1 MSLVEVAVV
10 VDADMDAAVVVAV
23 DTIVTLPTMRD
34 RSPTV
39 GLLPVKV
46 PLKEGILGGL
56 VRGVAMV
63 DLVDLTVVAV
73 AGVVVVVVVAALVS
87 VMEKLV
93 MWNALE
99 GCLNAVAE
107 LGAGEYFFL
116 NISF

>member
-1 MSLVEVAVV
+1 VSLGEVVVV
-10 VDADMDAAVVVAV
+10 VDVDMDAAVVVAV
-23 DTIVTLPTMRD
+23 VTIVTLPTMRD
-34 RSPTV
+34 RSLTV

-46 PLKEGILGGL
+46 LLKEGILGGL

-73 AGVVVVVVVAALVS
+73 AVAVAAAVVAVLVS

-99 GCLNAVAE
+99 GHLNAVVE

>member
-1 MSLVEVAVV
+1 MSLVEVVVVV
-10 VDADMDAAVVVAV
+10 VDVDMDAAVVVAV
-23 DTIVTLPTMRD
+23 VTIVTLPTMRD
-34 RSPTV
+34 RSLTV

-46 PLKEGILGGL
+46 LLKQGILGGL

-63 DLVDLTVVAV
+63 DLVDLTGVAV
-73 AGVVVVVVVAALVS
+73 AAAAAVAVLVS

-99 GCLNAVAE
+99 GQLNAVAE

>member
-1 MSLVEVAVV
+1 MSLVEVVVV
-10 VDADMDAAVVVAV
+10 VDADMDVAVVVAV

-63 DLVDLTVVAV
+63 DLVDLTGVA
-73 AGVVVVVVVAALVS
+73 VVAAAAAAVAVLVS

-99 GCLNAVAE
+99 GHLNAVAE

>member
-1 MSLVEVAVV
+1 MSLVEVVVV
-10 VDADMDAAVVVAV
+10 VDADMDVAVVVAV

-63 DLVDLTVVAV
+63 DLVDLTGVAV
-73 AGVVVVVVVAALVS
+73 AAAAAAVAVLVS

>member
-1 MSLVEVAVV
+1 MSLVEVVVV
-10 VDADMDAAVVVAV
+10 VDVDMDAAVVVAV
-23 DTIVTLPTMRD
+23 VTIVTLPIMRD
-34 RSPTV
+34 RSLTV

-63 DLVDLTVVAV
+63 DLVDLTGVAV
-73 AGVVVVVVVAALVS
+73 AAAAAAVAVLVS

-99 GCLNAVAE
+99 GHLNAVAE

>member
-1 MSLVEVAVV
+1 MSLVEVVVV
-10 VDADMDAAVVVAV
+10 VDADMDVAVVVAV

-63 DLVDLTVVAV
+63 DLVDLTVLAVAV
-73 AGVVVVVVVAALVS
+73 AVVVVVAALVS

>member
-1 MSLVEVAVV
+1 MV
-10 VDADMDAAVVVAV
+10 VDADMDVAVVVAV

-34 RSPTV
+34 HSPTV

-63 DLVDLTVVAV
+63 DLVDLTGVAV
-73 AGVVVVVVVAALVS
+73 AAVAVLVS

-99 GCLNAVAE
+99 GHLNAVAE